1 MHSHFDYN
9 KYARYLQAVAS
20 MSRLYSD
27 NRVPYVDSRFVEK
40 LFVRVSGAVD
50 LGRSDKSF
58 DAIVSPNIG
67 VGVKTFLAESGK
79 AKREKV
85 AEFTRFAQDGEFLG
99 LAPEQLALKVSAFRN
114 NRVIS
119 DANELAIDMDKSI
132 YHCLVRTKDGAVVHE
147 EPYRT
152 IDIGNIA
159 PTDNRGNPISSW
171 SSAARGVFFTDQI
184 SNYNF
189 NISKNVL
196 FKEFKIIAKPD
207 VISLE
212 IFDNIFDRVLNWY
225 DEGKNRDFGVYDAA
239 DNEMLRMDIEPT
251 LKPGVDYVVLPL
263 YSTRRV
269 EKEVAL
275 KSGVNQ
281 WNAGGRL
288 RKFGETYIP
297 IPIAVHVIN
306 PSFFPDRDVDFEL
319 ILPNSETRVPSKV
332 CQEGR
337 KALMSNPNTTL
348 GNWIIKVLKPNLT
361 DSDFERPTSST
372 DRPISYRDLVSIG
385 KDSVLVKKFKNGS
398 KTVYSVEFAPL
409 DSYEDFISQF

>member
-1 MHSHFDYN
+1 MHSHFDYS

-40 LFVRVSGAVD
+40 LFVKVSGAVD

-67 VGVKTFLAESGK
+67 VGVKTFLSESGK
-79 AKREKV
+79 NKREKV
-85 AEFTRFAQDGEFLG
+85 AEFTRFAQDGEFIG
-99 LAPEQLALKVSAFRN
+99 LTPEQLALKVSTFRN

-119 DANELAIDMDKSI
+119 DANELAIDLDKSI
-132 YHCLVRTKDGAVVHE
+132 YHCLVRTNEGAVVHE

-152 IDIGNIA
+152 IDIENIA

-171 SSAARGVFFTDQI
+171 SSASRGVFFTDRI

-196 FKEFKIIAKPD
+196 FKEFKIIAKPE

-212 IFDNIFDRVLNWY
+212 IFDDIFDRVLSWF
-225 DEGKNRDFGVYDAA
+225 DEGKNSNLAVYDETG
-239 DNEMLRMDIEPT
+239 NEMLRVGIEPT
-251 LKPGVDYVVLPL
+251 LKPGVDYVILPL

-297 IPIAVHVIN
+297 IPAAVHALC
-306 PSFFPDRDVDFEL
+306 PDFFPDRDVGFEL
-319 ILPNSETRVPSKV
+319 ILPNSEKRVPSKV

-348 GNWIIKVLKPNLT
+348 GNWIIKVLKPSLT
-361 DSDFERPTSST
+361 DSDFERPTSSA
-372 DRPISYRDLVSIG
+372 DRPITYRDLVSIG
-385 KDSVLVKKFKNGS
+385 KDSVLVKRSKYGS
-398 KTVYSVEFAPL
+398 KTVYRVEFAPL
-409 DSYEDFISQF
+409 DSYEEFLTQF

>member
-1 MHSHFDYN
+1 M
-9 KYARYLQAVAS
+9 LQIAIVVFREVLEIALILGILAS
-20 MSRLYSD
+20 ATKD
-27 NRVPYVDSRFVEK
+27 IK
-40 LFVRVSGAVD
+40 
-50 LGRSDKSF
+50 GRSNY
-58 DAIVSPNIG
+58 I
-67 VGVKTFLAESGK
+67 
-79 AKREKV
+79 
-85 AEFTRFAQDGEFLG
+85 FAGLFLG
-99 LAPEQLALKVSAFRN
+99 ILLSISLA
-114 NRVIS
+114 
-119 DANELAIDMDKSI
+119 
-132 YHCLVRTKDGAVVHE
+132 
-147 EPYRT
+147 
-152 IDIGNIA
+152 
-159 PTDNRGNPISSW
+159 
-171 SSAARGVFFTDQI
+171 FFTDQI

-212 IFDNIFDRVLNWY
+212 IFDDIFERVLSWF

-239 DNEMLRMDIEPT
+239 GNEMLRVGIEST
-251 LKPGVDYVVLPL
+251 LKPGVDYVILPL

-297 IPIAVHVIN
+297 IPMAVHVLSPN
-306 PSFFPDRDVDFEL
+306 FFPNRDTDFEL
-319 ILPNSETRVPSKV
+319 ILPNSDTRVPSKV

-372 DRPISYRDLVSIG
+372 DTPITYRDLVSIG
-385 KDSVLVKKFKNGS
+385 KDSVLVKKVKYGS
-398 KTVYSVEFAPL
+398 KTVYHVEFAPL